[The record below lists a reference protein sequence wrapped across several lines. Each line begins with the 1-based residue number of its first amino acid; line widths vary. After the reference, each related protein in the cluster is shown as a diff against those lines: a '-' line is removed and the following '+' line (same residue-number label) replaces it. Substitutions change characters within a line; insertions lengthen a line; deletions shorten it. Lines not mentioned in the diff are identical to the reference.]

1 MWGWYMHDLSEV
13 KVFLVLTLIQGHD
26 LKYKKLQ
33 EIHSSG
39 CDDMMPEPAKRA
51 GDELRWG
58 YRF

>member
-1 MWGWYMHDLSEV
+1 MHDLWEV

-51 GDELRWG
+51 GDELRWR